1 MMNENVK
8 KRHIAPS
15 ADICADVHPKLV
27 FIIKAQPQTTQS
39 STEAEGCS
47 ISFIEEYCFDTL
59 KFASSN

>member
-15 ADICADVHPKLV
+15 ADICADVHPKRV
-27 FIIKAQPQTTQS
+27 FIIMAQPQTTQL

-47 ISFIEEYCFDTL
+47 ITFIKEYCFNTL
-59 KFASSN
+59 MFVSSN